1 MESLE
6 SKIERLPPEQR
17 KEVEDF
23 VDFLLFRSGIVQ
35 ESPVL
40 SVPPRV
46 LNAAPPLIVQE
57 PVHIQENHH
66 FKTDGMSVE
75 NSSRPGPAEQPAP
88 FQEISV
94 QDDDRIGRDYMDYG
108 QFDRTPSPA
117 ATAVTKVKEKLRKQ
131 EEEEKPRVSLDWI

>member
-23 VDFLLFRSGIVQ
+23 VDFLVFRSGIAQ
-35 ESPVL
+35 ESPV
-40 SVPPRV
+40 PPRI

-57 PVHIQENHH
+57 PVHILENPP
-66 FKTDGMSVE
+66 FKTEGIPV
-75 NSSRPGPAEQPAP
+75 NVSRTGPAEQPAP
-88 FQEISV
+88 FQEISEP
-94 QDDDRIGRDYMDYG
+94 DDDRIVRDYMDYG
-108 QFDRTPSPA
+108 QFDRPPSPA

-131 EEEEKPRVSLDWI
+131 EEEEKPRVSLDWV

>member
-40 SVPPRV
+40 PIPPRN
-46 LNAAPPLIVQE
+46 LNAAPPLIIQE
-57 PVHIQENHH
+57 PVHILENPPSMMDQ
-66 FKTDGMSVE
+66 TPVE
-75 NSSRPGPAEQPAP
+75 NSSRSGPAEPPAP

-94 QDDDRIGRDYMDYG
+94 PGDDRITRDYMEYG
-108 QFDRTPSPA
+108 QFDRAPSPA

-131 EEEEKPRVSLDWI
+131 EEEKKPRVSLDWI